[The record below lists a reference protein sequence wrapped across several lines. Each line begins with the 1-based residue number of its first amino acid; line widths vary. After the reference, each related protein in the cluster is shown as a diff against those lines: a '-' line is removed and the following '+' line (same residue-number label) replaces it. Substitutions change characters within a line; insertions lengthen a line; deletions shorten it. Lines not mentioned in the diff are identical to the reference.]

1 MWVFIRLVAL
11 SFVTAFRIPDGV
23 LNTYMVKIR
32 KVSRVDDDKRR
43 VDDDKRRADDSA
55 CFSNKPRI
63 LFGYRG
69 GRTPSIYLSVVKKQL
84 PPTRGEVK
92 LTGKVVLQAAR
103 S

>member
-32 KVSRVDDDKRR
+32 KVSR